1 MRRTT
6 WSSQSVSLSL
16 APASSIAP
24 LANTPP
30 TVFAPWCGHCKA
42 LAPEYETA
50 ATALKEKDIP
60 LVKVD
65 CTEEADLCQEY
76 GVEGYPTLKVF
87 RGLDNISPYGGQRKA
102 DSLISYMTKQN
113 LPAVSDVTKATLDEF
128 KTADKVVLVAYFA
141 ADDKAS
147 NETFTTVA
155 NSLRDSYLFGA
166 TNDAAL
172 AKAEGVKQ
180 PGLVLY
186 KSFDDGK
193 DVFTETFD
201 VDSIKEFAK
210 VAATPLVGEVG
221 PETYSDYMA
230 SGLPL
235 AYIFAETPE
244 EREELAK
251 ELKPLAL
258 KHKGVINFATIDAEA
273 FGQHANNLNL
283 KPGIWPAFAIQR
295 TEKNE
300 KYPYDQDA
308 KITEKDIGA
317 FVDDFLSGKAEPS
330 IKSEPIPETND
341 GPVTVIVAK
350 NYKDI
355 VIDNDKDVLVEFY
368 APWCGHCKALAP
380 KYEELGQ
387 LYASGDLSK
396 HVTIA
401 KVDATA
407 NDVPDE
413 IQGFPTIK
421 LFPAGKKD
429 SPVDYAGSRTVEDLA
444 KFIEENGT
452 HKVAVAVAEAAEAV
466 SEKAAEQAAA
476 ATDKAKEGA
485 EAATDKA
492 GSVVESATDKAGSVV
507 ESATDK
513 AGSVVDKAT
522 KSAKSAA
529 SKATEVAK
537 DATAEEDHD
546 EL

>member
-1 MRRTT
+1 MKYTT
-6 WSSQSVSLSL
+6 ICAAFFAAVAAASDVKQLKTDDFKSFIEENDLVL
-16 APASSIAP
+16 AEF
-24 LANTPP
+24 
-30 TVFAPWCGHCKA
+30 FAPWCGHCKA

-50 ATALKEKDIP
+50 ATTLKEKDIK
-60 LVKVD
+60 LVKID

-113 LPAVSDVTKATLDEF
+113 LPAVSDVTKATLEEF

-155 NSLRDSYLFGA
+155 DGLRDSYLFGA
-166 TNDAAL
+166 SNDAAL

-193 DVFTETFD
+193 DVFTETFS
-201 VDSIKEFAK
+201 VDAIKEFAT

-221 PETYSDYMA
+221 PETYSGYMA
-230 SGLPL
+230 AGLPL

-244 EREELAK
+244 ERAELAK

-258 KHKGVINFATIDAEA
+258 KHKGAINFATIDAGA
-273 FGQHANNLNL
+273 FGQHAGNLNL
-283 KPGIWPAFAIQR
+283 KPGTWPAFAIQR
-295 TEKNE
+295 TDKNE

-330 IKSEPIPETND
+330 IKSEPIPESND

-355 VIDNDKDVLVEFY
+355 VIENDKDVLVEFY

-387 LYASGDLSK
+387 LYASGEVSK

-401 KVDATA
+401 KVDATL

-421 LFPAGKKD
+421 LFAAGKKD
-429 SPVDYAGSRTVEDLA
+429 SPIDYSGARTVEDLA

-452 HKVAVAVAEAAEAV
+452 HKAAVKV
-466 SEKAAEQAAA
+466 
-476 ATDKAKEGA
+476 KEGA

-492 GSVVESATDKAGSVV
+492 GSVVSSATDKAGSVAS
-507 ESATDK
+507 SATEK
-513 AGSVVDKAT
+513 AGEVVDEAT
-522 KSAKSAA
+522 KSVKSAA
-529 SKATEVAK
+529 SEATGAAK
-537 DATAEEDHD
+537 EAVVEEDHD